1 LKVSCR
7 SKKLLEETVDRL
19 TKAYGEITVQ
29 YCDEHDYLGM
39 VLSYNPQQKT
49 ITLNMRKYMKAMIN
63 QFEQENV
70 DEIKIGKTP
79 ANNNLFQTRKDT
91 DSILL
96 SKHQSIQ
103 FH

>member
-1 LKVSCR
+1 
-7 SKKLLEETVDRL
+7 
-19 TKAYGEITVQ
+19 
-29 YCDEHDYLGM
+29 
-39 VLSYNPQQKT
+39 
-49 ITLNMRKYMKAMIN
+49 MKAMIN